1 MRTVCLV
8 LALSFAGCV
17 FNNVSAEEKLRD
29 SVVGLND
36 EVRWNRL
43 DLATMRVAAPFRLQF
58 RATHHAWHRDFQ
70 IADSEIVQ
78 VRVADEDRDEA
89 TSFVTVSWYDM
100 RSMIL
105 RNTTLKQEWRRT
117 VNGYVLVSEEVTDGD
132 ERLLAIPAS
141 LRTGEDE
148 VSEDDELAALEP

>member
-1 MRTVCLV
+1 MRALCLV
-8 LALSFAGCV
+8 LAVSFAGCV

-43 DLATMRVAAPFRLQF
+43 DLATLRVAAPFRLQF
-58 RATHHAWHRDFQ
+58 RATHHAWHRDLQ

-89 TSFVTVSWYDM
+89 TSFVTVSWYDT

-105 RNTTLKQEWRRT
+105 HSTTLRQEWRRT

-141 LRTGEDE
+141 LRPDDGSGDE
-148 VSEDDELAALEP
+148 SEDELASL

>member
-1 MRTVCLV
+1 MRALCLL

-58 RATHHAWHRDFQ
+58 RATHHGWHRDLQ

-105 RNTTLKQEWRRT
+105 RSTTLKQEWRRT
-117 VNGYVLVSEEVTDGD
+117 INGYVLVSEEVTDGD
-132 ERLLAIPAS
+132 ERLLEIPAS
-141 LRTGEDE
+141 LRPEDE
-148 VSEDDELAALEP
+148 NAEEAEDDELAAL